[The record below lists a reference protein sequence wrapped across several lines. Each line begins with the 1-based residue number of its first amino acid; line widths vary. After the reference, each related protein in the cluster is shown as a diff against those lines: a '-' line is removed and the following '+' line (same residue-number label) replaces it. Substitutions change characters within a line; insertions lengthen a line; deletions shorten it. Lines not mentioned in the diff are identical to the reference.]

1 MFNSSYNKHVVF
13 RCVGASVNLQLIDK
27 LRISLTSAQSLN
39 IELHY
44 NSSNINQVSVTAI
57 YNQCDKKWSSV
68 NLTQVT
74 ETVSDVAVY
83 NIPTEDD
90 VTKLTYDIV
99 YPISV
104 EVPERSNLAT
114 VPFRTE

>member
-1 MFNSSYNKHVVF
+1 M
-13 RCVGASVNLQLIDK
+13 
-27 LRISLTSAQSLN
+27 
-39 IELHY
+39 
-44 NSSNINQVSVTAI
+44 TAI

>member
-1 MFNSSYNKHVVF
+1 
-13 RCVGASVNLQLIDK
+13 
-27 LRISLTSAQSLN
+27 
-39 IELHY
+39 
-44 NSSNINQVSVTAI
+44 VTAI
-57 YNQCDKKWSSV
+57 YNQCGEKWSSV

-90 VTKLTYDIV
+90 VTKLTYDMV
-99 YPISV
+99 HPISV

-114 VPFRTE
+114 VPFRTQ